1 MSPAVQSR
9 GKKISVPDNVYTVI
23 LALAFCAV
31 LATAAYVAF
40 KCNAQYE
47 TLFTIPQ

>member
-9 GKKISVPDNVYTVI
+9 GKKISVPDNLYTVI

-40 KCNAQYE
+40 KCNQQYE